1 MHDLLVRYRSI
12 HELYQVNDTALFEFL
27 VLKGESKLSSFR
39 FSCFVCLDNSVF
51 SNVQKR
57 IFSDL
62 DYSEIVFDIFK
73 QTISKLL
80 ILHFKYF
87 SSRFRPPPR
96 VTPFHLCN
104 YHSNIFYQS
113 IFQTLDIGTLLQI
126 YEKYQIFL
134 NLNKWVF
141 LKNKI

>member
-12 HELYQVNDTALFEFL
+12 HELYQVNDTALFESL

-87 SSRFRPPPR
+87 SSLGGLTLMFLLYMYKMYIYFYIGF
-96 VTPFHLCN
+96 VIVYVCLLC
-104 YHSNIFYQS
+104 IVV
-113 IFQTLDIGTLLQI
+113 II
-126 YEKYQIFL
+126 YGLRE
-134 NLNKWVF
+134 
-141 LKNKI
+141 